1 MAMLKPKEMAERL
14 NVTVRT
20 LQRWDNDGILKAYRT
35 PTNRRY
41 YTEEQYLEYTGQSQ
55 MAKDTRKV
63 VAYARVSSNGQKDDL
78 KNQVQFLRNF
88 ANGKGIILDDV
99 ITDIGSGLNYKRKK
113 WNKLLDD
120 VMDNQIKVI
129 YITYKDRFVRF
140 GYDWFENL
148 CKKHNTEI
156 VVLNNIETSPSQE
169 MVDDMISIIH
179 VFSCRLY
186 GLRKY
191 KTKIKND
198 GSLKGGENDNGN
210 QNSKNQII
218 SQQRNE
224 KSLK

>member
-1 MAMLKPKEMAERL
+1 MLKPKEMAERL

-78 KNQVQFLRNF
+78 KNQLQFLRNF

-198 GSLKGGENDNGN
+198 GSLKGGENDNGS

-218 SQQRNE
+218 SQSNHE
-224 KSLK
+224 KGS

>member
-1 MAMLKPKEMAERL
+1 M
-14 NVTVRT
+14 
-20 LQRWDNDGILKAYRT
+20 
-35 PTNRRY
+35 
-41 YTEEQYLEYTGQSQ
+41 
-55 MAKDTRKV
+55 
-63 VAYARVSSNGQKDDL
+63 
-78 KNQVQFLRNF
+78 
-88 ANGKGIILDDV
+88 
-99 ITDIGSGLNYKRKK
+99 
-113 WNKLLDD
+113 
-120 VMDNQIKVI
+120 
-129 YITYKDRFVRF
+129 
-140 GYDWFENL
+140 

-198 GSLKGGENDNGN
+198 GSLKGGENDNGS

-224 KSLK
+224 KSLR

>member
-78 KNQVQFLRNF
+78 KNQVQFLKNF

-99 ITDIGSGLNYKRKK
+99 ITDIGSGLNYTRKK

-120 VMDNQIKVI
+120 VMDNQIKAI

-198 GSLKGGENDNGN
+198 GSLKGGENDNGS

-224 KSLK
+224 KSLR

>member
-169 MVDDMISIIH
+169 MIDDMISIIH

-218 SQQRNE
+218 SQ
-224 KSLK
+224 

>member
-148 CKKHNTEI
+148 CKKHNAEI

-198 GSLKGGENDNGN
+198 GSLKGGENDNGS

-218 SQQRNE
+218 SQSNHE
-224 KSLK
+224 KGS